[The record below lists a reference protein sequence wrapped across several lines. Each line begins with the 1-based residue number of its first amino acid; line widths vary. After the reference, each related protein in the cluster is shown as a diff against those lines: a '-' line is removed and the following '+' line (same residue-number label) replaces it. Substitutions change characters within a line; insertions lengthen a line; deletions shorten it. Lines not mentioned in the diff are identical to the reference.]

1 MDPIQDLMAQATARL
16 GEAKTLL
23 LDPKST
29 SEDIEKA
36 ERIKADVDVIKKR
49 IAALQDINIQEQKFR
64 EHLSDPFGGSSSPNP
79 EAAKKFGNWGEYC
92 KALAKWQLSKG
103 KSVDPRLKFFEDEEP
118 DVIDRK
124 DMSSQTL
131 AGGGALIDVEQ
142 YNQLMAVQAPKSI
155 IRPRATII
163 RMGKRQIEIPV
174 LDQSQTLTAG
184 VPAFFGGIQAYW
196 QEEATAGTVSD
207 AKFRKNTLT
216 AHQLI
221 GYTQVSNQLLS
232 DADMSLADFL
242 GGQMGF
248 PGVISWMED
257 YAFLVG
263 SGAGQPLGVLNAP
276 AAVVVSRNTS
286 SHVKYDDFAKMESSF
301 YGQDGIWIAS
311 LGLKAEMLL
320 MAGPSATNYAGAY
333 LWGNAQSSVPMQIM
347 GRPIFFTDKTPALG
361 TKGDLMLVDPKYYLI
376 GDRQAT
382 TVDSSDQQNFK
393 NNQTAFRVVH
403 RVDGQPWLNAP
414 ITMQDNATYSP
425 FVVLNT

>member
-1 MDPIQDLMAQATARL
+1 MDPIQDLMSQATALL
-16 GEAKTLL
+16 GEAKTIL

-29 SEDIEKA
+29 SEDVEKA
-36 ERIKADVDVIKKR
+36 ERLYKDVESIKARASKLK
-49 IAALQDINIQEQKFR
+49 DIEMAEKAFR
-64 EHLSDPFGGSSSPNP
+64 GALSDPFGGSSTPNP
-79 EAAKKFGNWGEYC
+79 EAAKKFANWGDYC

-103 KSVDPRLKFFEDEEP
+103 QVVDPRLKFFEDEEP
-118 DVIDRK
+118 DTLARK

-163 RMGKRQIEIPV
+163 RMGKRQIEMPV
-174 LDQSQTLTAG
+174 LDQSQSLVAG

-196 QEEATAGTVSD
+196 QEEATSGTVSD

-221 GYTQVSNQLLS
+221 GYTQVSNQLLA
-232 DADMSLADFL
+232 DADMALADFL
-242 GGQMGF
+242 GGPMGF

-263 SGAGQPLGVLNAP
+263 SGAGQPLGVLNSP
-276 AAVVVSRNTS
+276 AAVSVTRNTGS
-286 SHVKYDDFAKMESSF
+286 TIKYDDFAAMESAF
-301 YGQDGIWIAS
+301 YGQDGIWIAT
-311 LGLKAEMLL
+311 LGAKAKMLL
-320 MAGPSATNYAGAY
+320 AAGPVATNYAGSY
-333 LWGNAQSSVPMQIM
+333 LWGSMESSVPLQVL
-347 GRPIFFTDKTPALG
+347 GRPLFFTDKLPAVG

-382 TVDSSDQQNFK
+382 TVDTSDQQNFK
-393 NNQTAFRVVH
+393 TNQTAFRVVH

-425 FVVLNT
+425 FVVLN